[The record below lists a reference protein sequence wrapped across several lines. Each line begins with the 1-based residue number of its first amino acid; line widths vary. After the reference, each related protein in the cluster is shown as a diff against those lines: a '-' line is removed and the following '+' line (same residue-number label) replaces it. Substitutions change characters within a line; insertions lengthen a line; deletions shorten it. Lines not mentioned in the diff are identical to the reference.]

1 MFVYAAAYQMLFY
14 AYANKVHQ
22 DLRRAAY
29 SLSLTNTSHYGR
41 TKFGNRKILTIFL
54 CKYCLTAL

>member
-14 AYANKVHQ
+14 AYASKVHQ

-29 SLSLTNTSHYGR
+29 SLFLTNTSHYGR

-54 CKYCLTAL
+54 CK